1 MKKTI
6 VTAICAAALTVSS
19 LPAAGA
25 VPATVTATPTRDL
38 GQSVYVDNTR
48 VYPTGYNIGGNN
60 YFKLRDIAALVGFGV
75 SYDAASQTVE
85 ISTERVQPNTSGITD
100 KAVGGASAKMSNQRI
115 AVDGEYVRMAAYQ
128 IGGNNYVKLRD
139 VAENVGFAVNYENA
153 TGKVTV
159 NPSAA
164 YGSAPETSTNKTTVT
179 DATLRQWEQEMIVR
193 INEERAKVGAPA
205 LVQDE
210 NLIKWAQYWSQ
221 NLITEFRH
229 STVNEERNFATM
241 IGVSEDAIYSQENIG
256 GGMASDPANDFMS
269 SFLNSEGHRRTLLD
283 KDWTRVGVGFA
294 VSENG
299 NIYCTQEFGL

>member
-1 MKKTI
+1 MKKII

-25 VPATVTATPTRDL
+25 VSATVTATPTRNL

>member
-25 VPATVTATPTRDL
+25 VSATVTATPTRNL

-115 AVDGEYVRMAAYQ
+115 AVDGKYVRMAAYQ

>member
-25 VPATVTATPTRDL
+25 VSATVTATPTRNL

-115 AVDGEYVRMAAYQ
+115 AVDGKYVRMAAYQ

-164 YGSAPETSTNKTTVT
+164 YGSAPETSTNKTTAT

>member
-25 VPATVTATPTRDL
+25 VSATVTATPTRNL

-256 GGMASDPANDFMS
+256 GGMASDPANEFMS

>member
-25 VPATVTATPTRDL
+25 VSATVTATPTRNL

-60 YFKLRDIAALVGFGV
+60 SFKLRDIAALVGFGV

-128 IGGNNYVKLRD
+128 IDGNNYVKLRD

-256 GGMASDPANDFMS
+256 GGMASDPANEFMS

>member
-25 VPATVTATPTRDL
+25 VSATVTATPTRNL

-294 VSENG
+294 VAENG

>member
-25 VPATVTATPTRDL
+25 VSATVPATPTRNL

>member
-25 VPATVTATPTRDL
+25 VPATVTATPTRNL

>member
-25 VPATVTATPTRDL
+25 VSATVTATPTRNL

-256 GGMASDPANDFMS
+256 GGMASDPANEFMS
-269 SFLNSEGHRRTLLD
+269 SFLNSEGHCRTLLD

>member
-25 VPATVTATPTRDL
+25 VSATVTATPTRNL

>member
-6 VTAICAAALTVSS
+6 ITAICAAALTVSS

-25 VPATVTATPTRDL
+25 ASATVTATPTRDL
-38 GQSVYVDNTR
+38 GQSVYVDDTR

-100 KAVGGASAKMSNQRI
+100 KAVSGASAKASNQRI

-139 VAENVGFAVNYENA
+139 VAENVGFAVQYENA

-159 NPSAA
+159 NPSTA
-164 YGSAPETSTNKTTVT
+164 YGSAPETSNKTTVT
-179 DATLRQWEQEMIVR
+179 DATLRQWEQEMIAR

-210 NLIKWAQYWSQ
+210 NLSKWAQYWTQ

-229 STVNEERNFATM
+229 STVNEERNFAAM

-256 GGMASDPANDFMS
+256 TGMANDPANDFMT

-294 VSENG
+294 VAENG
-299 NIYCTQEFGL
+299 NIYCTQEFGF

>member
-25 VPATVTATPTRDL
+25 VSATVTATPTRNL

-179 DATLRQWEQEMIVR
+179 DATLRQWEQKMIVR

>member
-25 VPATVTATPTRDL
+25 VSATVTATPTRNL

-164 YGSAPETSTNKTTVT
+164 YGSAPETSANKTTVT

>member
-25 VPATVTATPTRDL
+25 VSATVTATPTRNL

-241 IGVSEDAIYSQENIG
+241 IGVPEDAIYSQENIG

-294 VSENG
+294 VAENG

>member
-25 VPATVTATPTRDL
+25 VSATVTATPTRNL

-164 YGSAPETSTNKTTVT
+164 YGSAPETSANKTTVT

-294 VSENG
+294 VAENG